1 MDWTLY
7 PLLLEESLLL
17 PDTKIDHTYI
27 FTVVIAHVYPDHMIW
42 NPFARSSQTFL
53 GVENAVLSCCIQYSY
68 KSNGSNACAREME
81 LVIVINLQRVFES
94 TILNYFHY
102 SHEALYQPQMAAVK
116 TSPALHKTEFSATS

>member
-17 PDTKIDHTYI
+17 PDTEIV
-27 FTVVIAHVYPDHMIW
+27 FIAHVYPDHMIW

-68 KSNGSNACAREME
+68 KSS
-81 LVIVINLQRVFES
+81 
-94 TILNYFHY
+94 
-102 SHEALYQPQMAAVK
+102 
-116 TSPALHKTEFSATS
+116 